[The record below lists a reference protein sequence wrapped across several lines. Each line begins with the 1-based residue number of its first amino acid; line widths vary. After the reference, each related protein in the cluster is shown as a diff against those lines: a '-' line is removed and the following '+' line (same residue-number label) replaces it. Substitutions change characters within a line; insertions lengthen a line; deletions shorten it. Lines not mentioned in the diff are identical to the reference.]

1 MCIIKLACA
10 KITEI
15 LHNFF
20 PMCLRTR
27 NSSGRKTSPAFN
39 DVFTY
44 LSVLDIAG
52 YYRVSGN
59 YDKIYGY
66 VDIYVNLLIVS
77 KQLYHTICIY
87 GGIFSYI
94 ICGRQAKI
102 TGLATCIFQNNSLA
116 RITILFAGFG
126 EKYNFYLST
135 QVFFATYVYY
145 KSPVRQY
152 C

>member
-15 LHNFF
+15 LPNFF

-39 DVFTY
+39 DRFTY
-44 LSVLDIAG
+44 RSVLDIAG
-52 YYRVSGN
+52 YYRVSAN

-87 GGIFSYI
+87 EGIFSYI
-94 ICGRQAKI
+94 IRERQAKI
-102 TGLATCIFQNNSLA
+102 KGPTTSSRHMGVSQ
-116 RITILFAGFG
+116 
-126 EKYNFYLST
+126 
-135 QVFFATYVYY
+135 
-145 KSPVRQY
+145 
-152 C
+152 